1 MENYS
6 GNQEK
11 SDKKEKKYGTLY
23 IVSTPIGN
31 DDDITIRA
39 LKVLKSVDIV
49 VCEEPKVGARTLHKY
64 NLSQKMELLN
74 EQNELIKTPQLIEL
88 LEKGKNLALICDGGT
103 PVFADP
109 GLLLVQN
116 CLKKNI
122 PIKVIPG
129 VSSLMTAIVR
139 SGFPI
144 DQFLYAG
151 FLSRK
156 KEERILQLRRL
167 STEKR
172 TVVLLE
178 TPYRLVPLLEAAAQ
192 IMPNRRAYIG
202 CNLTMPFETHHYGTF
217 KELYD
222 TFKNTKFKGEFVIC
236 FDGSPISEKEE
247 ESSPQVRASF
257 PQRQTFPT
265 KKDKSKSG
273 KSRKFYKEDK
283 KPPQRKNTKPR
294 NQKK

>member
-1 MENYS
+1 MEQKQTNSS
-6 GNQEK
+6 GSE
-11 SDKKEKKYGTLY
+11 KKERNFGTLY

-49 VCEEPKVGARTLHKY
+49 VCEEPKVGARMLHKY

-74 EQNELIKTPQLIEL
+74 EQNELIKTPQLVEM
-88 LEKGKNLALICDGGT
+88 LEKGKNLALVCDGGT

-109 GLLLVQN
+109 GLILVQT
-116 CLKKNI
+116 CLKKEI

-139 SGFPI
+139 CGFPI
-144 DQFLYAG
+144 DQFLFAG

-167 STEKR
+167 SQENR

-178 TPYRLVPLLEAAAQ
+178 TPYRLVPLIEAAAQ
-192 IMPNRRAYIG
+192 IMPDRRAYIG

-217 KELYD
+217 KELYN

-236 FDGSPISEKEE
+236 FDGSPTRNIAEELPSLLQSQKSAQSKEK
-247 ESSPQVRASF
+247 
-257 PQRQTFPT
+257 T
-265 KKDKSKSG
+265 KPYRKG
-273 KSRKFYKEDK
+273 KSTYQKGS
-283 KPPQRKNTKPR
+283 RKNEKKTKHR
-294 NQKK
+294 RRS

>member
-1 MENYS
+1 MEQKIELLTNT
-6 GNQEK
+6 E
-11 SDKKEKKYGTLY
+11 KKEKKFGTLY

-31 DDDITIRA
+31 DDDITLRA
-39 LKVLKSVDIV
+39 LKVLRSVDIV
-49 VCEEPKVGARTLHKY
+49 VCEEPKVGARILHKY

-74 EQNELIKTPQLIEL
+74 EQNELIKTPQIVEL

-109 GLLLVQN
+109 GLTLVQS
-116 CLKKNI
+116 CLKKEI

-139 SGFPI
+139 CGFPI

-172 TVVLLE
+172 TVVLFE
-178 TPYRLVPLLEAAAQ
+178 TPYRLIPLLEAAAQ
-192 IMPNRRAYIG
+192 IMPDRRAYIG

-217 KELYD
+217 RELYN

-236 FDGSPISEKEE
+236 FDGAPINLEE
-247 ESSPQVRASF
+247 DEEFMPSKF
-257 PQRQTFPT
+257 QTQNRPI
-265 KKDKSKSG
+265 D
-273 KSRKFYKEDK
+273 KSRKNKRKRDLPFTKGSKNSK
-283 KPPQRKNTKPR
+283 KSIRK
-294 NQKK
+294 KKKSK

>member
-1 MENYS
+1 MESKQTNS
-6 GNQEK
+6 NSPE
-11 SDKKEKKYGTLY
+11 KKEKRFGTLY

-31 DDDITIRA
+31 DDDITVRA

-74 EQNELIKTPQLIEL
+74 EQNELIKTPQLVEL
-88 LEKGKNLALICDGGT
+88 LEKGKNLALVCDGGT

-109 GLLLVQN
+109 GLLLVQT
-116 CLKKNI
+116 CLKKEI

-144 DQFLYAG
+144 DQFLFAG

-167 STEKR
+167 SQEKR

-178 TPYRLVPLLEAAAQ
+178 TPYRLVPLLEAASQ
-192 IMPNRRAYIG
+192 IMPERRAYIG

-217 KELYD
+217 KELYN
-222 TFKNTKFKGEFVIC
+222 TFKNTKFKGEFVVC
-236 FDGSPISEKEE
+236 FDGSPTRSIHNELLS
-247 ESSPQVRASF
+247 A
-257 PQRQTFPT
+257 THT
-265 KKDKSKSG
+265 D
-273 KSRKFYKEDK
+273 
-283 KPPQRKNTKPR
+283 KPPQRKDKTKPYGKGKSIYQKSTR
-294 NQKK
+294 KNEKKSKQKKSI

>member
-1 MENYS
+1 
-6 GNQEK
+6 
-11 SDKKEKKYGTLY
+11 
-23 IVSTPIGN
+23 
-31 DDDITIRA
+31 DITIRA

-74 EQNELIKTPQLIEL
+74 EQNELIKTPQLVEL
-88 LEKGKNLALICDGGT
+88 LEKGKNLALVCDGGT

-109 GLLLVQN
+109 GLLLVQT
-116 CLKKNI
+116 CLKKEI
-122 PIKVIPG
+122 PTKVVPG

-144 DQFLYAG
+144 DQFLFAG

-167 STEKR
+167 SQEKR

-178 TPYRLVPLLEAAAQ
+178 TPYRLVPLLEAASQ
-192 IMPNRRAYIG
+192 IMPERRAYIG

-217 KELYD
+217 KELYN
-222 TFKNTKFKGEFVIC
+222 TFKNTKFKGEFVVC
-236 FDGSPISEKEE
+236 FDGSPTRSIPRLLFSEAPSEK
-247 ESSPQVRASF
+247 SA
-257 PQRQTFPT
+257 QR
-265 KKDKSKSG
+265 KDKTKSFRKANSISK
-273 KSRKFYKEDK
+273 KTSRKNEK
-283 KPPQRKNTKPR
+283 KNKRKKST
-294 NQKK
+294 

>member
-1 MENYS
+1 MEQINE
-6 GNQEK
+6 NQKQGE
-11 SDKKEKKYGTLY
+11 KKEKKYGTLY

-74 EQNELIKTPQLIEL
+74 EQNELLKTPQLAEL

-109 GLLLVQN
+109 GLLLVQT

-122 PIKVIPG
+122 PVKVIPG

-144 DQFLYAG
+144 DQFLFAG

-167 STEKR
+167 SNEKR

-192 IMPNRRAYIG
+192 IMPDRRAYIG

-217 KELYD
+217 KELYNI
-222 TFKNTKFKGEFVIC
+222 FKNTKFKGEFVIC
-236 FDGSPISEKEE
+236 FDGSPIQETDEE
-247 ESSPQVRASF
+247 LPVDTKVGLKSPVKKVPKTANKKRFSRKPAF
-257 PQRQTFPT
+257 IG
-265 KKDKSKSG
+265 KDKSKS
-273 KSRKFYKEDK
+273 KNRRKK
-283 KPPQRKNTKPR
+283 
-294 NQKK
+294 

>member
-1 MENYS
+1 
-6 GNQEK
+6 GA
-11 SDKKEKKYGTLY
+11 LY

-31 DDDITIRA
+31 DEDITIRA

-49 VCEEPKVGARTLHKY
+49 VCEEPKVGARILHKY
-64 NLSQKMELLN
+64 NLAQKMELLN
-74 EQNELIKTPQLIEL
+74 EQNELLKTPQLVEL

-109 GLLLVQN
+109 GLLLVQT
-116 CLKKNI
+116 CIKRNI

-167 STEKR
+167 SAERR

-192 IMPNRRAYIG
+192 IMPDRQAYIG
-202 CNLTMPFETHHYGTF
+202 CNLTMPFETNHYGTF
-217 KELYD
+217 KELYN

-236 FDGSPISEKEE
+236 FDGNSTRQEFEE
-247 ESSPQVRASF
+247 ELPSVPKFESQKSQF
-257 PQRQTFPT
+257 KT
-265 KKDKSKSG
+265 KKMSNRKKSYG
-273 KSRKFYKEDK
+273 DTRFK
-283 KPPQRKNTKPR
+283 KKDRTKR
-294 NQKK
+294 ISKKK

>member
-1 MENYS
+1 MLETDSEMENTETK
-6 GNQEK
+6 G
-11 SDKKEKKYGTLY
+11 KKEKRYGTLY

-49 VCEEPKVGARTLHKY
+49 VCEEPKIGARTLHKY

-74 EQNELIKTPQLIEL
+74 EQNEQVKTPQLVEL
-88 LEKGKNLALICDGGT
+88 LEKGKSLALICDGGT

-109 GLLLVQN
+109 GLLLVQA
-116 CLKKNI
+116 CLKREI
-122 PIKVIPG
+122 PVKVIPG

-178 TPYRLVPLLEAAAQ
+178 TPYRLVPLLETAAQ
-192 IMPNRRAYIG
+192 IMPERRAYIG

-222 TFKNTKFKGEFVIC
+222 KFKNTKFKGEFVIC
-236 FDGSPISEKEE
+236 FDGSPTFTIEKDEKED
-247 ESSPQVRASF
+247 SG
-257 PQRQTFPT
+257 
-265 KKDKSKSG
+265 KDKNPSFQRSAKPSFGKRKQKQNRSKET
-273 KSRKFYKEDK
+273 KFKDRKEK
-283 KPPQRKNTKPR
+283 KRRK
-294 NQKK
+294 

>member
-1 MENYS
+1 MVGEMEVF
-6 GNQEK
+6 EPIE
-11 SDKKEKKYGTLY
+11 KKEKKYGTLY

-74 EQNELIKTPQLIEL
+74 EQNEQIKTPQLVEL
-88 LEKGKNLALICDGGT
+88 LERGKNLALICDGGT

-109 GLLLVQN
+109 GLLLVQS
-116 CLKKNI
+116 CLKREI
-122 PIKVIPG
+122 PVKVIPG

-172 TVVLLE
+172 TVVILE
-178 TPYRLVPLLEAAAQ
+178 TPYRLVPLLETAAQ
-192 IMPNRRAYIG
+192 IMPDRRAYIG

-217 KELYD
+217 RDLYEK
-222 TFKNTKFKGEFVIC
+222 FKNTKFKGEFVIC
-236 FDGSPISEKEE
+236 FDGSPTLSVDDEIMEVAKKTKATTFSKSSKPSFNKQKPKQNRKKE
-247 ESSPQVRASF
+247 A
-257 PQRQTFPT
+257 
-265 KKDKSKSG
+265 KSKG
-273 KSRKFYKEDK
+273 NKAK
-283 KPPQRKNTKPR
+283 KRR
-294 NQKK
+294 

>member
-1 MENYS
+1 MLETDSEMENT
-6 GNQEK
+6 ETK
-11 SDKKEKKYGTLY
+11 EKKEKRYGTLY

-49 VCEEPKVGARTLHKY
+49 VCEEPKIGARTLHKY

-74 EQNELIKTPQLIEL
+74 EQNEQVKTPQLVEL
-88 LEKGKNLALICDGGT
+88 LEKGKSLALICDGGT

-109 GLLLVQN
+109 GLLLVQA
-116 CLKKNI
+116 CLKREI
-122 PIKVIPG
+122 PVKVIPG

-178 TPYRLVPLLEAAAQ
+178 TPYRLVPLLETAAQ
-192 IMPNRRAYIG
+192 IMPERRAYIG

-222 TFKNTKFKGEFVIC
+222 KFKNTKFKGEFVIC
-236 FDGSPISEKEE
+236 FDGSPTFTIEKDEKED
-247 ESSPQVRASF
+247 SGKDKNASF
-257 PQRQTFPT
+257 QRSAKPSFGKRKQKQNRNKET
-265 KKDKSKSG
+265 KFKD
-273 KSRKFYKEDK
+273 RKEK
-283 KPPQRKNTKPR
+283 KRRK
-294 NQKK
+294 

>member
-1 MENYS
+1 MEPNPENS
-6 GNQEK
+6 KE
-11 SDKKEKKYGTLY
+11 KKEKKLGTLF

-49 VCEEPKVGARTLHKY
+49 ICEEPKIGARILHKY

-74 EQNELIKTPQLIEL
+74 EQNELIRTPQLVEL
-88 LEKGKNLALICDGGT
+88 LEKGRNLALICDGGT

-109 GLLLVQN
+109 GLILVQT
-116 CLKKNI
+116 CLKKEI
-122 PIKVIPG
+122 TIKVIPG

-167 STEKR
+167 SEEKR
-172 TVVLLE
+172 TVVILE
-178 TPYRLVPLLEAAAQ
+178 TPYRLVPFLEAAAQ
-192 IMPNRRAYIG
+192 IMPARRAYIG

-217 KELYD
+217 KELYN
-222 TFKNTKFKGEFVIC
+222 TFKNTKFKGEFVVC
-236 FDGSPISEKEE
+236 FDGAPIHEFEKERIPPLQ
-247 ESSPQVRASF
+247 PQKTKTYKKEKGKFGSKRNYSKNIKGNR
-257 PQRQTFPT
+257 RQETT
-265 KKDKSKSG
+265 KKS
-273 KSRKFYKEDK
+273 YKN
-283 KPPQRKNTKPR
+283 R
-294 NQKK
+294 